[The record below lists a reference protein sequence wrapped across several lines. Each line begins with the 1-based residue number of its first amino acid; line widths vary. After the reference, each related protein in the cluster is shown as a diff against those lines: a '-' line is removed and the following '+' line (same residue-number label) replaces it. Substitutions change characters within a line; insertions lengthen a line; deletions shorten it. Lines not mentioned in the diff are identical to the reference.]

1 MRQEAEGRGLLRG
14 RHPCSDDSP
23 ASASRFVSYGW
34 CPGLEPTCAG
44 RGSDLGLEKSQAV
57 ATGEPEETLGAVGW
71 PSTTRPHLIHHSKNI
86 LQALARGQALGS
98 NRKKETASALT
109 ELIVWGK

>member
-1 MRQEAEGRGLLRG
+1 MRQEAEGQGPLRG
-14 RHPCSDDSP
+14 RHPCSEDSL

-57 ATGEPEETLGAVGW
+57 ATGEPEETLGAVDW

-98 NRKKETASALT
+98 NHKKRPLPSLSS
-109 ELIVWGK
+109 